1 MASCL
6 IQLRVDE
13 KMKKDATE
21 VFDKLGLD
29 LSSAIRI
36 FLARVIQDEGIPFS
50 MVLKSNKTEDMEEVS
65 STEEK

>member
-36 FLARVIQDEGIPFS
+36 FLARAIQEEGIPFS
-50 MVLKSNKTEDMEEVS
+50 MMLKDDKEEIIEDVVEEN
-65 STEEK
+65 E

>member
-36 FLARVIQDEGIPFS
+36 FLARAIQEEGIPFS
-50 MVLKSNKTEDMEEVS
+50 MVLKTNKAEDIEEVA

>member
-13 KMKKDATE
+13 NLKKEATE

-36 FLARVIQDEGIPFS
+36 FLTRAIQEEGIPFS
-50 MVLKSNKTEDMEEVS
+50 MVLRSSKAEEMEEVA
-65 STEEK
+65 STEEE

>member
-36 FLARVIQDEGIPFS
+36 FLARAIQDEGIPFS
-50 MVLKSNKTEDMEEVS
+50 MVLKSNKAEDMEEVA